1 MKPSLLFPIAL
12 MVLLL
17 ASGCIESPSVSE
29 SPPFDEQPL
38 SAVLAIQIDLS
49 GSFSGYWDDKAYRL
63 FLDISD
69 RFFQEAMGKETKL
82 VISQLSG
89 NDKVLLFEGRPSD
102 LRKRFKTPQELNAFL
117 KRHSDASGS
126 RVYDATTRT
135 LDYVGT
141 ISGVSPETKLLTV
154 ILSDMQDSDS
164 KADAENRLRE
174 SLRKYQERGGALALY
189 FVAESER
196 ERWNGLLNDAGF
208 RPGYFVI
215 ESELTSSPRLPRFE

>member
-1 MKPSLLFPIAL
+1 MNVRVLFPI
-12 MVLLL
+12 VLLSVL
-17 ASGCIESPSVSE
+17 LTSGCIESQAVSDA
-29 SPPFDEQPL
+29 PPFDEQPL

-49 GSFSGYWDDKAYRL
+49 GSFSGYWDDKAHKL

-69 RFFQEAMGKETKL
+69 RFFQAAMGKETKL

-102 LRKRFKTPQELNAFL
+102 LRKRFKTPQELNEFL

-141 ISGVSPETKLLTV
+141 ISGVSPDTKLLTV
-154 ILSDMQDSDS
+154 ILSDLQDLGS
-164 KADAENRLRE
+164 APGAEDRLRE
-174 SLRKYQERGGALALY
+174 SLRKYQERSGALALY
-189 FVAESER
+189 FVADSER
-196 ERWNGLLNDAGF
+196 ERWNGLLEEAGF
-208 RPGYFVI
+208 RPGYYVM